1 MTVGNRGYDT
11 MALSGER
18 KPCLRGMRP
27 SEVRVSLSLFRY
39 IERIAMVLI
48 GTVLM
53 SRIIFFLQFVY
64 GQVFLLRDPYLI
76 TNCFLT
82 SYSSNLILFEIIF
95 LTMNFNVLRDDL
107 VHVSAKLVV
116 QEHLSLIAKSFL

>member
-53 SRIIFFLQFVY
+53 SRIFF
-64 GQVFLLRDPYLI
+64 
-76 TNCFLT
+76 
-82 SYSSNLILFEIIF
+82 SYSSYTKKSGFPITRSISDYQLFFNFILQQSDI
-95 LTMNFNVLRDDL
+95 V
-107 VHVSAKLVV
+107 
-116 QEHLSLIAKSFL
+116 